1 MPIIA
6 SILPKW
12 RFEAA
17 KIDIPK
23 DWHVNFITS
32 TNVEDLIAACE
43 EAECLLVPAA
53 VQNIDAT
60 VLQKIAN
67 IKLIQS
73 AGAGYDGIDIMT
85 AKQLGIQVA
94 NVPGKNAHT
103 VAEYT
108 IGLIISLQRSLFIAD
123 RETKKGH
130 YTNIRQQLF
139 QKGMN
144 EIASSSI
151 GLIGLGLIGIE
162 VAKMLSFLGASVSY
176 YSRTR
181 KSADLESELD
191 IHYKPLD
198 RLLSDSDVISIH
210 IPLTDETKNLIGQ
223 NEFMKMKPSC
233 LFVNTARGEIVDQA
247 ALAEALETGLI
258 AGVAVDVLAPE
269 PPQTTH
275 PLLNLSPAS
284 QEKLLITPHMAG
296 VTVSSFQAMLETALE
311 NMQRV
316 LNGKQAKNIVNNF

>member
-6 SILPKW
+6 SIMPKW

-23 DWHVNFITS
+23 DWHVNFITF
-32 TNVEDLIAACE
+32 TNVEDLIEACQEAA
-43 EAECLLVPAA
+43 CLLVPAA
-53 VQNIDAT
+53 VQNINAT
-60 VLQKIAN
+60 VLQKITN

-73 AGAGYDGIDIMT
+73 AGAGYDGIDIKS

-103 VAEYT
+103 VAECT

-123 RETKKGH
+123 RETKKGY
-130 YTNIRQQLF
+130 YTCIRQQLF
-139 QKGMN
+139 QKGMT
-144 EIASSSI
+144 EIAGSTI

-162 VAKMLSFLGASVSY
+162 VAKMLRFLGATVNY

-181 KSADLESELD
+181 KPTDFESELD
-191 IHYKPLD
+191 IHYKALD

-210 IPLTDETKNLIGQ
+210 TPLTDETRNLIGQ
-223 NEFMKMKPSC
+223 NEFMQMKPSC
-233 LFVNTARGEIVDQA
+233 LLINTARGEIVDQA
-247 ALAEALETGLI
+247 ALAKALEKGLI
-258 AGVAVDVLAPE
+258 AGAAVDVLAPE
-269 PPQTTH
+269 PPQATH
-275 PLLNLSPAS
+275 PLLTLSPAA

-296 VTVSSFQAMLETALE
+296 VTVSSFQVMLETALE
-311 NMQRV
+311 NIQRV
-316 LNGKQAKNIVNNF
+316 LNDEQAKNIVNT

>member
-6 SILPKW
+6 SIMPKW

-32 TNVEDLIAACE
+32 TNVEDLIAACQ

-53 VQNIDAT
+53 VQNINAT
-60 VLQKIAN
+60 VLQKITN

-73 AGAGYDGIDIMT
+73 AGAGYDGIDIKT

-108 IGLIISLQRSLFIAD
+108 IGLVISLQRSLFIAD

-130 YTNIRQQLF
+130 YTSIRQQLF
-139 QKGMN
+139 QKGMT
-144 EIASSSI
+144 EIAGSSI

-181 KSADLESELD
+181 KSADFESELD

-210 IPLTDETKNLIGQ
+210 TPLTDETKNLIGQ
-223 NEFMKMKPSC
+223 NEFMQMKPSC
-233 LFVNTARGEIVDQA
+233 LLINTARGEIVDQA
-247 ALAEALETGLI
+247 ALAESLETGLI
-258 AGVAVDVLAPE
+258 AGAAVDVLAPE
-269 PPQTTH
+269 PPQATH
-275 PLLNLSPAS
+275 PLLHLSPAA

-296 VTVSSFQAMLETALE
+296 VTVSSFQIMLETALE
-311 NMQRV
+311 NMQRA
-316 LNGKQAKNIVNNF
+316 LNGEQAKNIVNN

>member
-6 SILPKW
+6 SIMPKW

-32 TNVEDLIAACE
+32 TNVEDLIAACQ

-53 VQNIDAT
+53 VQNINAT
-60 VLQKIAN
+60 VLQEITN

-73 AGAGYDGIDIMT
+73 AGAGYDGIDIKT

-108 IGLIISLQRSLFIAD
+108 IGLVISLQRSLFIAD

-130 YTNIRQQLF
+130 YTSIRQQLF
-139 QKGMN
+139 QKGMT
-144 EIASSSI
+144 EIAGSSI

-181 KSADLESELD
+181 KSADFESELD

-210 IPLTDETKNLIGQ
+210 TPLTDETKNLIGQ
-223 NEFMKMKPSC
+223 NEFMQMKPSC
-233 LFVNTARGEIVDQA
+233 LLINTARGEIVDQG
-247 ALAEALETGLI
+247 ALAESLETGLI
-258 AGVAVDVLAPE
+258 AGAAVDVLAPE
-269 PPQTTH
+269 PPQATH
-275 PLLNLSPAS
+275 PLLHLSPAA

-296 VTVSSFQAMLETALE
+296 VTVSSFQIMLETALE
-311 NMQRV
+311 NMQRT
-316 LNGKQAKNIVNNF
+316 LNGEQAKNIVNN